1 MRQLGHPIIPAGD
14 LMKMAVVVVGCHAI
28 MPSRGIPSVVVVM
41 GIAAKEQLAAMIDCG
56 NDSRPVWYFWTIGH
70 LCREGGAKKEE

>member
-14 LMKMAVVVVGCHAI
+14 LMKMAIVGCHAI
-28 MPSRGIPSVVVVM
+28 MPCRGIHSSVVVVM

-56 NDSRPVWYFWTIGH
+56 NDRCAVWYFWTIGH
-70 LCREGGAKKEE
+70 LWREGEAKKEE